1 MLPVTKTKPSPCLLL
16 VDGHAYAYRSFYA
29 IRHLNA
35 PDGTPTNAIFG
46 FIKAIK
52 KMRERCRPTHIV
64 VMWDGGLDEMRM
76 EELPDYKSNRDPM
89 PDDLETQLD
98 LIVEWL
104 EATGIKSICEEGRE
118 ADDGIATLVRRAENA
133 GLPIVIA
140 SADKDFFQLI
150 KPGIAMLNPNDKTET
165 LWTGSEVRAKTGV
178 NPDQIVDWLSLVGDA
193 VDEIPGVPG
202 VGAKTAANLLNQFG
216 SIESMY
222 SQLDEIKSE
231 RIKKLLVGMSDNL
244 ARNQRLVKL
253 LEDLPIE
260 CSIDDMLVGEEKHD
274 LLEKLFTRWNFR
286 TQLQELESERQ
297 QKLI

>member
-1 MLPVTKTKPSPCLLL
+1 

-52 KMRERCRPTHIV
+52 KMRERCMPTHIV
-64 VMWDGGLDEMRM
+64 VVWDGGLDEMRI
-76 EELPDYKSNRDPM
+76 EELPDYKSDRDPM

-104 EATGIKSICEEGRE
+104 EAAGIKSICEEGRE

-133 GLPIVIA
+133 GLPVVVA

-193 VDEIPGVPG
+193 VDDIPGVPG

-216 SIESMY
+216 SIDSMY

-231 RIKKLLVGMSDNL
+231 RIKKLLVGMRDDL

-253 LEDLPIE
+253 LEDLPID
-260 CSIDDMLVGEEKHD
+260 CSIDDMLICEENYNLLGE
-274 LLEKLFTRWNFR
+274 LYTRWNIR
-286 TQLQELESERQ
+286 TQLQELESARQ

>member
-1 MLPVTKTKPSPCLLL
+1 MPATETVSSHCLLL

-52 KMRERCRPTHIV
+52 KMRERCSPTHIV
-64 VMWDGGLDEMRM
+64 VVWDGGLDEMRM
-76 EELPDYKSNRDPM
+76 EELPDYKSDRDPM

-104 EATGIKSICEEGRE
+104 EAAGIKSICEEGRE
-118 ADDGIATLVRRAENA
+118 ADDGIATLVRRAENT
-133 GLPIVIA
+133 GLPVVVA

-193 VDEIPGVPG
+193 VDDIPGVPG

-216 SIESMY
+216 SIDSMY

-231 RIKKLLVGMSDNL
+231 RIKKLLVGMRDDL

-253 LEDLPIE
+253 LEDLPID
-260 CSIDDMLVGEEKHD
+260 CSIDDMLICEENYNLLGE
-274 LLEKLFTRWNFR
+274 LYTRWNFR
-286 TQLQELESERQ
+286 TQLQELESARQ